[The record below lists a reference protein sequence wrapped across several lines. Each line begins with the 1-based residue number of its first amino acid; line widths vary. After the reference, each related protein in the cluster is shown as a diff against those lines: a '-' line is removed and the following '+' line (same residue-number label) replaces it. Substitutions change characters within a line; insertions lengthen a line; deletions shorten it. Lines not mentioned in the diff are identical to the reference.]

1 VTAEQGRSRQ
11 EWVRRIAADLEPGEA
26 VAGLFQASI
35 PRVETAGLLVVTS
48 RRLIFYGADAIAVP
62 LTRIRDVGY
71 EFGHPTTDALAL
83 PNELVLRT
91 DAGSYRLLI
100 VDDGGGQA
108 STAQRACEV
117 INSARAQR
125 LIEERLM

>member
-1 VTAEQGRSRQ
+1 MTAEQEGGRR
-11 EWVRRIAADLEPGEA
+11 EWVQRIARDLEAGET

-35 PRVETAGLLVVTS
+35 PRIESAGLLVVTS

-62 LTRIRDVGY
+62 LTRIREVGY

-100 VDDGGGQA
+100 LDEGGGQA
-108 STAQRACEV
+108 SMARRVCEV
-117 INSARAQR
+117 INTARAQA